1 MKSMLAVVM
10 ACLLA
15 ISLATVSAQ
24 TVTLDA
30 TTITD
35 PDSPTTNKV
44 LRDLFDRFDSEHPD
58 IKINWDVQG
67 YSQLQQKLLTAAV
80 AKDLPDFAFVDSIW
94 VQQLAALGA
103 LQPLEDIW
111 SAEDRADYK
120 DVFIKGAEYDG
131 QIYAM
136 WDSTDTRVL
145 WYDTTAFEEAGLDPA
160 NPPSNW
166 DELMEDAKKLTGNG
180 QYGLALALGA
190 HEYVPADM
198 FLPMFWSLGGELL
211 DADGRPSF
219 HEGENLTAM
228 VKVLEYLGQLQ
239 DAGVLPPDALQL
251 QGGDSLY
258 PGLVSGRY
266 AMSIG
271 NNDVRDAHLKELAP
285 DTYENW
291 QAALIPTSTGGQPS
305 SMNGGFTQAI
315 MTDDPAKQQA
325 AWEFISFWNSP
336 EVQLERYKATTQV
349 AVRNSTAS
357 NEFFQSPY
365 WQTVNEAVTAGQ
377 TRPGVA
383 VYPVIS
389 QQIQNM
395 VQQYLTGGG
404 SAEQVVTAAGDI
416 AVAEYERQQQR

>member
-1 MKSMLAVVM
+1 MKRILIAITLCLAAV
-10 ACLLA
+10 C
-15 ISLATVSAQ
+15 LATAVAQ
-24 TVTLDA
+24 TVTLNA
-30 TTITD
+30 LTIVD
-35 PDSPTTNKV
+35 PNSPTTKKAV
-44 LRDLFDRFDSEHPD
+44 RDLFAQFDSEHPD

-67 YSQLQQKLLTAAV
+67 YSQLQQKLLTATV
-80 AKDLPDFAFVDSIW
+80 AKNLPDFAFVDSIW

-103 LQPLEDIW
+103 LQPLENLW

-120 DVFIKGAEYDG
+120 DVFIEGAKYDG

-145 WYDTTAFEEAGLDPA
+145 WYDTQAFKEAGLDP
-160 NPPSNW
+160 NKPPKDW
-166 DELMEDAKKLTGNG
+166 DELLEYAQKLTGNG
-180 QYGLALALGA
+180 QYGLALALGT
-190 HEYVPADM
+190 HEYVTADM

-211 DADGRPSF
+211 DQEGRPNF
-219 HEGENLTAM
+219 HEGKNLDAM
-228 VKVLEYLGQLQ
+228 VKVLDYLGQLQ

-258 PGLVSGRY
+258 PGLVSGQY

-271 NNDVRDAHLKELAP
+271 NSDVRDAHLKDLAP

-305 SMNGGFTQAI
+305 SMNGGFTEAI

-336 EVQLERYKATTQV
+336 EVQLKRYEANIQV
-349 AVRNSTAS
+349 PVRKSTAE
-357 NEFFQSPY
+357 NEFFQTPF
-365 WQTVNEAVTAGQ
+365 WQTVNQAVTAGQ

-395 VQQYLTGGG
+395 VQQYLTGSM
-404 SAEQVVTAAGDI
+404 SAEAAVTAAGDA
-416 AVAEYERQQQR
+416 AVAEYDRQQQR